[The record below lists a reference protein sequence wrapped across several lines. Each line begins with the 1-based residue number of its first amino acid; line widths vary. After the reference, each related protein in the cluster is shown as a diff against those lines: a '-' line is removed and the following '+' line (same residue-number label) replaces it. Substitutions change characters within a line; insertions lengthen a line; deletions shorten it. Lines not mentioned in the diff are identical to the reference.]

1 MRRAIRSSAGAA
13 HDLAGHRA
21 SGIGHQAC
29 VKRSII
35 QSTHE
40 APGCAT
46 QPSFGFR
53 EKTMTEFVKALPD
66 PSRGPQRRRIA
77 WLYALL
83 LAFNLAAWA
92 AAFIAFRGYPLL
104 IGSCLLAYS
113 FGLRHAVD
121 ADHIAAIDNVTRKLM
136 QSGQRPLTAGL
147 MFSLGHSTIVVLA
160 TLGIA
165 ATAMALQDRLGG
177 LKETGAMIGT
187 LVSTFFLFAIA
198 LLNLLVLRSVVR
210 AFRRVR
216 RGEPYVDEDLDLLL
230 ANRGLLARMFRPL
243 FRLITRSWHMYP
255 LGFLF
260 GLGFDTA
267 TEVGLLGISAAG
279 AAQGMSIWS
288 ILVFPVLFMA
298 SMTLVDTTDSILML
312 RAYGWAFVRPVRKLY
327 YNITITAMS
336 VLVALLVGSIE
347 GLGLLA
353 DKLGLSGGFWQAV
366 GTLNDN
372 FGMIG
377 YAIIGVFLASWLL
390 SAAVYKW
397 RRFEELEIH
406 S

>member
-1 MRRAIRSSAGAA
+1 MNELI
-13 HDLAGHRA
+13 
-21 SGIGHQAC
+21 
-29 VKRSII
+29 
-35 QSTHE
+35 
-40 APGCAT
+40 
-46 QPSFGFR
+46 
-53 EKTMTEFVKALPD
+53 KALGAGV
-66 PSRGPQRRRIA
+66 RGRQRRQIV
-77 WLYALL
+77 WLYGAL

-92 AAFIAFRGYPLL
+92 AAFVAFRGYPLL
-104 IGSCLLAYS
+104 MGSCLLAYS

-136 QSGQRPLTAGL
+136 QSGQRPVTVGL

-165 ATAMALQDRLGG
+165 ATAMALQSRMSDF
-177 LKETGAMIGT
+177 KETGALIGT

-198 LLNLLVLRSVVR
+198 LLNLIVLRSVLR
-210 AFRRVR
+210 AFRRVQ
-216 RGEPYVDEDLDLLL
+216 RGEPYVDEDLDMLL
-230 ANRGLLARMFRPL
+230 ANRGFLARLFRPL

-288 ILVFPVLFMA
+288 ILVFPVLFTA
-298 SMTLVDTTDSILML
+298 GMTLVDTTDGIMML
-312 RAYGWAFVRPVRKLY
+312 GAYGWAFVKPVRKLY
-327 YNITITAMS
+327 YNITITTIS
-336 VLVALLVGSIE
+336 VAVALLVGGIE

-353 DKLGLSGGFWQAV
+353 DRLHLSGGFWLAV
-366 GTLNDN
+366 GVLNDN
-372 FGMIG
+372 FGMVG
-377 YAIIGVFLASWLL
+377 YAIIGLFLASWLL
-390 SAAVYKW
+390 SAAFYKW
-397 RRFEELEIH
+397 KRFEELEIR

>member
-1 MRRAIRSSAGAA
+1 
-13 HDLAGHRA
+13 
-21 SGIGHQAC
+21 
-29 VKRSII
+29 
-35 QSTHE
+35 
-40 APGCAT
+40 
-46 QPSFGFR
+46 
-53 EKTMTEFVKALPD
+53 MTEFVKALLGEE
-66 PSRGPQRRRIA
+66 SGHQRRQIA

-83 LAFNLAAWA
+83 LTFNIAAWV
-92 AAFIAFRGYPLL
+92 AAFVAFRGYPLL
-104 IGSCLLAYS
+104 MGSCLLAYS

-136 QSGQRPLTAGL
+136 QSGQRPVTVGL
-147 MFSLGHSTIVVLA
+147 MFSLGHATIVVLA
-160 TLGIA
+160 TIGIA
-165 ATAMALQDRLGG
+165 ATAMALQSRMSGF
-177 LKETGAMIGT
+177 KETGAMIGT

-198 LLNLLVLRSVVR
+198 LLNLIVLRSVLR

-216 RGEPYVDEDLDLLL
+216 RGEPYVDEDLDMLL
-230 ANRGLLARMFRPL
+230 ANRGFLARIFRPL
-243 FRLITRSWHMYP
+243 FRLISRSWHMYP

-298 SMTLVDTTDSILML
+298 GMTLIDTTDSILML
-312 RAYGWAFVRPVRKLY
+312 GAYGWAFVKPVRKLY
-327 YNITITAMS
+327 YNVTITTIS
-336 VLVALLVGSIE
+336 VLVALLVGGIE

-353 DKLGLSGGFWQAV
+353 DRLHLNGGFWQAV
-366 GTLNDN
+366 GSLNEH

-390 SAAVYKW
+390 SVAVYKW
-397 RRFEELEIH
+397 MRFEELEIR